1 MSQSNNYFKNFVND
15 HKFTFVASIAS
26 ILGLGLGLITI
37 FPPNKRPFYS
47 VKSFNLINNS
57 SSTIE
62 NLEIKYKVCNDN
74 QQESEC
80 QLKGIESLT
89 VTKIFFWNGGRIKID
104 KTDVDDNPITIVA
117 SNNNTILD
125 TKVIHISNKR
135 TDFRLEPKSNTII
148 FDFLDSSNG
157 GVIQVIHTGSSDQDI
172 SLDAYVEDSK
182 FDGEIKQEYL
192 LNKSDNFIVIGLY
205 LILFLFIVST
215 IYNIIDIQKSRN
227 KIKTSDLKNSK
238 TDLLIHNIFIYWM
251 SSIIIILM
259 LLLIIAMVQLSLKRL
274 TLRYPI
280 SSYEVFNS
288 EITK

>member
-1 MSQSNNYFKNFVND
+1 
-15 HKFTFVASIAS
+15 
-26 ILGLGLGLITI
+26 
-37 FPPNKRPFYS
+37 
-47 VKSFNLINNS
+47 
-57 SSTIE
+57 
-62 NLEIKYKVCNDN
+62 
-74 QQESEC
+74 
-80 QLKGIESLT
+80 
-89 VTKIFFWNGGRIKID
+89 ID